1 MATQRSRLLM
11 LIDDEPAQ
19 GRLVSALAA
28 REGWRTL
35 TVATGEDALEMLASP
50 GGGEVTAILLDQWV
64 PGDQACE
71 LIRELRAA
79 RPDVPLLMLTANTS
93 PLLAVEAMRAGA
105 FDRQSGLI
113 EHCGGG
119 TLILDRSEERRGGEE
134 CRSRWSP
141 QR

>member
-1 MATQRSRLLM
+1 MGFHADVLQARMSLGRMARDMATQRSRLLM

-71 LIRELRAA
+71 LIRELPDAPAA
-79 RPDVPLLMLTANTS
+79 ESQATRYTAHHITEQQPHHSAATN
-93 PLLAVEAMRAGA
+93 
-105 FDRQSGLI
+105 
-113 EHCGGG
+113 
-119 TLILDRSEERRGGEE
+119 
-134 CRSRWSP
+134 
-141 QR
+141 